1 MSPKILNSTGSSWHQ
16 SAGCSLSST
25 LVMPPD
31 TFVTCMAGSDTLH
44 FYLKARPR
52 LIMSSTAARS
62 LGISL
67 RRLWRLHQGH
77 ACMLP
82 AARQLWLQTQ
92 PWQSL
97 QPDCVKASAG
107 LAVRSFSAQ
116 PGSDAD
122 TTPTRNMQLRL
133 MHVVAIGMLIVAAA
147 RIIPI
152 VCESCSALSSGRWP
166 CPAGVTPHPCFLC
179 IGRVQSNPSGPAVV
193 GSRRAHHAGGQ
204 LQLQ

>member
-1 MSPKILNSTGSSWHQ
+1 
-16 SAGCSLSST
+16 
-25 LVMPPD
+25 
-31 TFVTCMAGSDTLH
+31 
-44 FYLKARPR
+44 
-52 LIMSSTAARS
+52 
-62 LGISL
+62 
-67 RRLWRLHQGH
+67 
-77 ACMLP
+77 MLP

-152 VCESCSALSSGRWP
+152 VWSSPIPQVLQLLEAEEPIMQLCCTKPVAAALHHHSQVPFRQLRYTKFVTAATPVQKAALHRLQSLAESDNNLDELLEGRAALKVVKMLKQPNADSGTVP
-166 CPAGVTPHPCFLC
+166 G
-179 IGRVQSNPSGPAVV
+179 
-193 GSRRAHHAGGQ
+193 HAGSVV
-204 LQLQ
+204 